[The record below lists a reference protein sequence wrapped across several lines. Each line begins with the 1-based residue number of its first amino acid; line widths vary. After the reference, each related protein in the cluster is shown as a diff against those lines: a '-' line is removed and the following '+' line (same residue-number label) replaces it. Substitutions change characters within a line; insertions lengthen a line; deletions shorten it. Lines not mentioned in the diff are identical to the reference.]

1 MMGGFE
7 GFSSPLSLFLKYHAL
22 GYLFSITRQAYLKST
37 FYPKEEKRRIICFAL
52 NILSQRPNHCMFFSI
67 YCTFF
72 FFITGKVL
80 IGVFEFL
87 SPACLLNFQSAFSG
101 LNYLSPSEIGA
112 VNKSF
117 RLQNAA
123 PRSLVVPSANKMNIF
138 LKNRFYLSISD
149 LQSRVTFR
157 CTTK

>member
-1 MMGGFE
+1 MFRT
-7 GFSSPLSLFLKYHAL
+7 KYPFTKTKLLYVFQHL
-22 GYLFSITRQAYLKST
+22 LHI
-37 FYPKEEKRRIICFAL
+37 
-52 NILSQRPNHCMFFSI
+52 
-67 YCTFF
+67 FF